1 MYHAR
6 ELRWGIFLLA
16 LVALLLLLVF
26 TLRSPIS
33 LPSEGA
39 PCLGI
44 PVVSLT
50 EVENTLLCA
59 RDYDDCFLY
68 NGEKAAIDT
77 ASKTIYIPQTIGE
90 TTTRDQLEGALTLSV
105 SNRQLYFLQD
115 TAFENLSQAVSQGH
129 NFSLAVACGR
139 HYHIYSVVFTT
150 LPVIRLNSQTVQE
163 ENGSVPNYFGDICLW
178 DAENGT
184 PVSSS
189 LFYHARGGTTLGM
202 DKKSWRLSLKTSSM
216 KNNHLSFLG
225 LQEDDDW
232 ILNAMSMDDSKLK
245 EMFLSNVWNRI
256 ASDSPWDNP
265 MCDFRY
271 VELVL
276 DDSYQGIYLL
286 TRCMDQKYLELP
298 EEDILLKGTGK
309 YITTV
314 PQDSYA
320 IKHTPLTESET
331 YALME
336 GVYYR
341 TDVSMLDIDNFL
353 DISILL
359 QLGALSDNVSY
370 KNMFYCLRQENDGY
384 KISMIP
390 WDTDMAMGTVWIE
403 NFAYDYDISLSK
415 MVRRSEYE
423 QMALLY
429 PDLEER
435 LSARWHQLRKDV
447 LSTQNLLDI
456 LESQMQQV
464 TQSGAYARD
473 IDCWG
478 LYYGGPD
485 TQEAVLRYVQERL
498 PLLDIYY
505 S

>member
-150 LPVIRLNSQTVQE
+150 LPVIRIDAQNQQE
-163 ENGSVPNYFGDICLW
+163 QENGFFRYWGQMCLW
-178 DAENGT
+178 DASTGT

-189 LFYHARGGTTLGM
+189 LSYHPRGTSSLYKV
-202 DKKSWRLSLKTSSM
+202 KKSWKLSLKTNEM
-216 KNNHLSFLG
+216 KNNHLSLLDMG
-225 LQEDDDW
+225 ADDDW
-232 ILNAMSMDDSKLK
+232 ILNAMSVDDTYLK
-245 EMFLSNVWNRI
+245 EMFMTNVWNSI
-256 ASDSPWDNP
+256 AENSPWDHP
-265 MCDFRY
+265 MSSFQY
-271 VELVL
+271 VELVM
-276 DDSYQGIYLL
+276 DGSYYGIYLL
-286 TRCMDQKYLELP
+286 QRRVDQKFLGLS
-298 EEDILLKGTGK
+298 EEDILVKGTAADDPVPSTTYEIK
-309 YITTV
+309 Y
-314 PQDSYA
+314 
-320 IKHTPLTESET
+320 TPLSNGET

-336 GVYYR
+336 DLFYL
-341 TDVSMLDIDNFL
+341 TDVSMVDIDNFL
-353 DISILL
+353 DVNVLL
-359 QLGALSDNVSY
+359 QLGSLGDNCHY
-370 KNMFYCLRQENDGY
+370 KNMFYCLEKGESGY
-384 KISMIP
+384 SLSMIP
-390 WDTDMAMGTVWIE
+390 WDTDMALGVCWVVDHLD
-403 NFAYDYDISLSK
+403 YDYSLS
-415 MVRRSEYE
+415 MNLMRIRREYDS
-423 QMALLY
+423 MRSLY
-429 PDLEER
+429 PDLDQRLSTRWKELRQGPLSNER
-435 LSARWHQLRKDV
+435 L
-447 LSTQNLLDI
+447 TQM
-456 LESQMQQV
+456 LESQIQEL
-464 TQSGAYARD
+464 TQSGVCARNAQR
-473 IDCWG
+473 WESFS
-478 LYYGGPD
+478 GGAD
-485 TQEAVLRYVQERL
+485 TQESVVRFVQERVK
-498 PLLDIYY
+498 LLDAYY
-505 S
+505 E